1 MPRAAKYDRKTALD
15 KAVALFWARGYH
27 GTSLKQLELALDMRP
42 GSLYAAFGSKQSLF
56 LEALDVYA
64 SDLLEQLDEQL
75 KAAESPM
82 TALQAFLR
90 QMVMGDSPDS
100 EPPARACMIVK
111 TLLEV
116 THEDEPL
123 GERVNEL
130 LTDIEEIFEDLLRR
144 AQREG
149 ELRAD
154 VDCERLARL
163 LQVQIMGL
171 RTFAQRHVADQALEP
186 LLEDVNALLD
196 GYRVRH

>member
-15 KAVALFWARGYH
+15 KAVSLFWARGYH

-56 LEALDVYA
+56 LEALDLYA
-64 SDLLEQLDEQL
+64 SDLLNQLNEQL
-75 KAAESPM
+75 KAAQSPM
-82 TALQAFLR
+82 NALQAFLR
-90 QMVMGDSPDS
+90 HMVTGDSPES

-116 THEDEPL
+116 TEEDEPL
-123 GERVNEL
+123 GTRVNEL

-163 LQVQIMGL
+163 IQVQIMGL